1 MNTTLIDHTLTND
14 FVNIDS
20 SRGIVKSDI
29 SGYFNLFGN
38 ECTIF

>member
-1 MNTTLIDHTLTND
+1 MNTTLIDHTLTD

-20 SRGIVKSDI
+20 SRGIVKRDI
-29 SGYFNLFGN
+29 SGYFNLFSN